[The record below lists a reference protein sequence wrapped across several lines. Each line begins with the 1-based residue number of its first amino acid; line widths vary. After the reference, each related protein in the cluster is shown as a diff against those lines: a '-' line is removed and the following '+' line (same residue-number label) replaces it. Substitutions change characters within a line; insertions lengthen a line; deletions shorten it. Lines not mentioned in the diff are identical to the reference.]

1 MTSVDMPWLSIAMW
15 LCMDDYMH
23 PRDRGA
29 KQGTNNLLTCIFKL
43 HCTMVFI
50 LEIDLDI
57 LNSVKYIL
65 LSVEATEA
73 PTSEG

>member
-1 MTSVDMPWLSIAMW
+1 MW

-57 LNSVKYIL
+57 LNSVKYI
-65 LSVEATEA
+65 VVC
-73 PTSEG
+73 